1 MVPLSP
7 LLAAFPLALALL
19 AGGCA
24 LGVDPPDGQ
33 QVEAVASLAEK
44 PGNPAVTAD
53 GRLVF
58 TMHPLNRP
66 TFRMMERRADGSTV
80 PFPDPERSRAAF
92 DNPLGIRAAADGT
105 LWILDMG
112 DRAGAAAWP
121 ARRPPRLIGWDLRR
135 NVAMREIPLP
145 REVLQPNSFPQDFA
159 LDQRHGTAFIA
170 DAMRADLTRD
180 DPPAI
185 IVLDLRS
192 GAARR
197 VLEGHRSFEPAPLP
211 ALTLRSGLLQARG
224 ADGQKH
230 TIRIGLDP
238 GQSGEGWFGCG
249 GIPRRVKG

>member
-1 MVPLSP
+1 
-7 LLAAFPLALALL
+7 
-19 AGGCA
+19 
-24 LGVDPPDGQ
+24 
-33 QVEAVASLAEK
+33 
-44 PGNPAVTAD
+44 
-53 GRLVF
+53 
-58 TMHPLNRP
+58 
-66 TFRMMERRADGSTV
+66 
-80 PFPDPERSRAAF
+80 
-92 DNPLGIRAAADGT
+92 
-105 LWILDMG
+105 
-112 DRAGAAAWP
+112 
-121 ARRPPRLIGWDLRR
+121 
-135 NVAMREIPLP
+135 
-145 REVLQPNSFPQDFA
+145 VLQPNSFPQDFA

-238 GQSGEGWFGCG
+238 ITIDTAHEWVYWGPGNGFSLYRVRAADLADPTLPATELA
-249 GIPRRVKG
+249 RRVERYRDKPASDGISIDQLGNIYVTDVLRGAVGVSTAEGYRVLTEDPRMIWPDGLAFGPDGLLYVTVSQFSRMPLVNEGQDRGQPPYVLLRLRPLASSAIGR